1 MQRVETSPDKGHRLV
16 EESSEMAEVAAE
28 GPLLP
33 STNQAQSPKPKGS
46 EGFTMPKSSTSFWRG
61 YTRVWLPAPVGL
73 PDLY

>member
-33 STNQAQSPKPKGS
+33 STNQAQNPKPKGS
-46 EGFTMPKSSTSFWRG
+46 EGFTMPK
-61 YTRVWLPAPVGL
+61 
-73 PDLY
+73 